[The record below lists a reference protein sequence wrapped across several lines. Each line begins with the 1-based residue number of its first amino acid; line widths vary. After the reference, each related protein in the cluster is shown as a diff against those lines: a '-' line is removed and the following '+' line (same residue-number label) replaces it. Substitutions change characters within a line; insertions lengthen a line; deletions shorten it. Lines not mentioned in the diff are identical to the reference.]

1 MVARCVKPQNK
12 CSCICCARC
21 GGAAMS
27 AAELAPP
34 EGAGSAPL
42 GSVPSALVPPSASRP
57 VASTQI
63 SATLTA
69 APLLPTQPHPSSRLS
84 SDPSIQAVVER
95 RHIQVILSFF
105 FSFSVDVNLPM
116 RVLQWMPSQLGVLT
130 CLLECVGVLV
140 NHYYLEH
147 TCCIET
153 IHFAY
158 IAHCHTCCT
167 GWYVIN
173 SANYYYYK

>member
-1 MVARCVKPQNK
+1 MGGVGDSWERGSGSSSPPNLCRNQVAQRKIDP
-12 CSCICCARC
+12 SPPSMDPDLTARC

-57 VASTQI
+57 AASTQV
-63 SATLTA
+63 SASLT

-95 RHIQVILSFF
+95 RRIQVILSFF
-105 FSFSVDVNLPM
+105 LFLRRCESADACAPVNAIAA
-116 RVLQWMPSQLGVLT
+116 GGAY
-130 CLLECVGVLV
+130 LL
-140 NHYYLEH
+140 
-147 TCCIET
+147 
-153 IHFAY
+153 A
-158 IAHCHTCCT
+158 
-167 GWYVIN
+167 
-173 SANYYYYK
+173 